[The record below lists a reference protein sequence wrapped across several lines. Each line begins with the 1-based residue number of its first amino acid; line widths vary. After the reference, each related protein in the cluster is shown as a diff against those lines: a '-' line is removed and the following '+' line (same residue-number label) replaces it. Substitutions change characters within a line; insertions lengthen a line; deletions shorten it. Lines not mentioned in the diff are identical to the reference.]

1 MTTWRLTYLGV
12 ERSKV
17 NLRHSAAPS
26 VFSSKSVLYKKNTR
40 PGLFMRRLIPPTA
53 VETSSNF
60 TARKMMV
67 HWLNKIVNSCYFTIK
82 IFNWL
87 PRLKLTESD
96 CLGYPGTSTLA
107 SHTLNR
113 IRPQCWQIA
122 AAKPFVPILS
132 IEVIVIF
139 SDNSVQERKV
149 QWSYNPLWSTNP
161 WDKARPQHR
170 ELCVLLFS
178 ISVWVL

>member
-113 IRPQCWQIA
+113 IP
-122 AAKPFVPILS
+122 PPML
-132 IEVIVIF
+132 
-139 SDNSVQERKV
+139 
-149 QWSYNPLWSTNP
+149 TNP
-161 WDKARPQHR
+161 CSQAIRTNSKHR
-170 ELCVLLFS
+170 SHSNFLGQFCPRAKGAMKL
-178 ISVWVL
+178 